1 MNYFFFLKDGNNIF
15 DMRSIFDLGWD
26 CPHPLVISSR
36 YKKNWQTP
44 LSRPRVCPESVL
56 FNKGLFFLA
65 TLVTQSLRV
74 ESPWHEKMQSFAGYS
89 ARKKNSGTLPM
100 EF

>member
-26 CPHPLVISSR
+26 CPQPLVISSR

-56 FNKGLFFLA
+56 FNKGFVLSRNASHAKPTCKITLA
-65 TLVTQSLRV
+65 
-74 ESPWHEKMQSFAGYS
+74 
-89 ARKKNSGTLPM
+89 
-100 EF
+100 